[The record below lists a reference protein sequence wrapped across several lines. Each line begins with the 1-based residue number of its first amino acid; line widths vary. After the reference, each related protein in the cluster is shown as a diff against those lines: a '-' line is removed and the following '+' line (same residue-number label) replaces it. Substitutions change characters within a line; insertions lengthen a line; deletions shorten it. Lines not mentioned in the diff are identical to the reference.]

1 MSLYFL
7 TPKACVC
14 TNMAQ
19 MQSASGRTGKAEHF
33 HESQLQISWLR
44 GKKLPSEIQIYEGIC
59 TLISPKT
66 SQVKKFI
73 CILKT
78 IKNLGEI

>member
-19 MQSASGRTGKAEHF
+19 IQSASGRTGKAEHF
-33 HESQLQISWLR
+33 HGSQLQISWLR
-44 GKKLPSEIQIYEGIC
+44 GKKLSSEIQIYEGIC
-59 TLISPKT
+59 TLTDFTQDKSGQEIYLH
-66 SQVKKFI
+66 SQDY
-73 CILKT
+73 
-78 IKNLGEI
+78 